1 MKPEPDQ
8 TLPGNGPTAN
18 DSPGHSGETD
28 PGHSGEAGLDH
39 SGEAGPG
46 DSGKPDL
53 DRRLFIALRTRC
65 HQRPLELALVALS
78 QSGNWGFLWI
88 GLALIGWIIGL
99 VTGAGGGRGM
109 AIIMPAA
116 VWTTLAANNAVK
128 LFVGRQR
135 PVSSE
140 PGLEP
145 LLGVP
150 ASTSFPSSHAAMSF
164 AGATILA
171 YFHPSLWPL
180 YFSLAFVVSWTRV
193 YAGVHYPSDVLAG
206 TVVGLVMGGFW
217 MLFLNWI

>member
-1 MKPEPDQ
+1 MKPEQ
-8 TLPGNGPTAN
+8 GKTPT
-18 DSPGHSGETD
+18 G
-28 PGHSGEAGLDH
+28 
-39 SGEAGPG
+39 
-46 DSGKPDL
+46 L
-53 DRRLFIALRTRC
+53 DRRLFVALRTRC

-78 QSGNWGFLWI
+78 QSGNWGLLWI

-116 VWTTLAANNAVK
+116 VWTTLAANYAVK
-128 LFVGRQR
+128 LMIRRER

-180 YFSLAFVVSWTRV
+180 YYVLAFLVTWTRV